1 MDTEKY
7 KTRLEEEKAL
17 LEKEMSGIGQI
28 NPSNPKDWEATP
40 ENDGELDIDDN
51 DKADNHEESAERAG
65 ILADLE
71 TRYRNVVSALDR
83 IEKGVYG
90 ICEVSGG
97 QIEEDRLDANPAA
110 TTCKKHMNN

>member
-7 KTRLEEEKAL
+7 KVRLEEEKAL

-51 DKADNHEESAERAG
+51 VKADNHEEFAERAG

-71 TRYRNVVSALDR
+71 VRHQNVVSALER
-83 IEKGVYG
+83 IEKGTYG
-90 ICEVSGG
+90 TCEVSGEE
-97 QIEEDRLDANPAA
+97 IEEERLDANPAA
-110 TTCKKHMNN
+110 TTCKMHMNN